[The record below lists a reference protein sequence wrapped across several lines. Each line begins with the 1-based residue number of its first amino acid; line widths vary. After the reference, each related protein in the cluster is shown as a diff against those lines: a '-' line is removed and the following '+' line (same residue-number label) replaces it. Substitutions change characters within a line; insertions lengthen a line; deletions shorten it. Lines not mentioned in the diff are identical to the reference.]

1 MGPPELRA
9 AVATTGADEGRSRL
23 CGGPKMIAWR
33 GFALGAVVVVIFA
46 VALGLYGKGRVE
58 GAAAERPKTVAAEA
72 RAKVASLEA
81 TGERASA
88 ARVDVVVR
96 QQSMSREVGRKLA
109 IEAAKSEDANVPLD
123 SGRVLRLGDADR
135 ELCRIAP
142 EIGGCDPH
150 P

>member
-1 MGPPELRA
+1 M
-9 AVATTGADEGRSRL
+9 
-23 CGGPKMIAWR
+23 MAWR

-46 VALGLYGKGRVE
+46 TALGLYWKGRLE
-58 GAAAERPKTVAAEA
+58 GAAAERPKTAAAEA

-96 QQSMSREVGRKLA
+96 QQSMSREVERKLA
-109 IEAAKSEDANVPLD
+109 IEAVKSEDANVPLD
-123 SGRVLRLGDADR
+123 NRRMLRLGDADR

-142 EIGGCDPH
+142 ELSGCDALY
-150 P
+150 